1 VPFAVVEVPLLVV
14 VPFTVEVPPFG
25 PVTLPLPVVPV
36 RVFFTVAVPLTELPR
51 APVALP
57 LAFSVEPVCVTL
69 LEAVPPLRPVTVFCA
84 YAELRGSIKAIA
96 AAAINFIFM
105 GISLEEYL

>member
-1 VPFAVVEVPLLVV
+1 

-25 PVTLPLPVVPV
+25 PVTLALPVVPV

-57 LAFSVEPVCVTL
+57 LAFTVPPVCVTV
-69 LEAVPPLRPVTVFCA
+69 LEAVPPLRPVTLFCA
-84 YAELRGSIKAIA
+84 CAEPPETINTIA
-96 AAAINFIFM
+96 AAAIHFIVM
-105 GISLEEYL
+105 VISSE